1 MFTLSDEQYTTFGDL
16 VERSFVEKL
25 LSYLERN
32 CPPSALPT
40 PHEARMEFAYARM
53 QAARK
58 AGLKW
63 QSTIAEHARLA
74 TLRIAGQRVV
84 NPDKL
89 TGGDARFADVTF
101 TEALRRA
108 AVVNR
113 STGK

>member
-1 MFTLSDEQYTTFGDL
+1 MFKLTGDQYATFGDL
-16 VERSFVEKL
+16 VERSFVERL

-32 CPPSALPT
+32 CPASALPG
-40 PHEARMEFAYARM
+40 PHQARVDFAYERM

-58 AGLKW
+58 AGLTW
-63 QSTIAEHARLA
+63 QSTIAEHARLS

-84 NPDKL
+84 NPDRL

-108 AVVNR
+108 AVLNR
-113 STGK
+113 ATGG

>member
-1 MFTLSDEQYTTFGDL
+1 MFTLSDDQYAKFGDL

-25 LSYLERN
+25 VSYLERN
-32 CPPSALPT
+32 CPSSALPG
-40 PHEARMEFAYARM
+40 PHEARMDFAYERM

-58 AGLKW
+58 AGLTW
-63 QSTIAEHARLA
+63 QSTIVEHARLA

-89 TGGDARFADVTF
+89 AGGDARFADVTF

-113 STGK
+113 AAGG